1 MGAISKFQI
10 PDLASNPLQGVDTD
24 PEVVDKVQSAMLEGE
39 QTNVEYVTYSK
50 SGTKFWSSLSIKPVL
65 GDDGRLE
72 HFVGADP
79 DQADKRG
86 GWKGVGGI
94 SGC

>member
-1 MGAISKFQI
+1 
-10 PDLASNPLQGVDTD
+10 
-24 PEVVDKVQSAMLEGE
+24 MLEGE

-72 HFVGADP
+72 HFVGANP
-79 DQADKRG
+79 DDATDRKTR
-86 GWKGVGGI
+86 GVGVFLVANA
-94 SGC
+94 CRF